1 MVKGKEVDLKLL
13 GEELCR
19 VTWRL
24 GLSWRS
30 ARKLAEDRPI
40 WKKSRPL
47 TLSRPGFFELVH
59 IESYANLYHTTFALF
74 EMMLGRFFAKDMLD
88 SNPLIGQI
96 FFSSFMI
103 CIFILLMNFLITIVC
118 EAISSD
124 VYATHDKELGEYIWR
139 SFRAMLGFHST
150 PMAYG
155 YIFVIPGPRL
165 RSIRVFRPV

>member
-13 GEELCR
+13 GEELRR

-30 ARKLAEDRPI
+30 ARKLSEDRPI

-47 TLSRPGFFELVH
+47 ICLVARD
-59 IESYANLYHTTFALF
+59 EEAK
-74 EMMLGRFFAKDMLD
+74 FFAKDMLD
-88 SNPLIGQI
+88 SSPLTGPI

-124 VYATHDKELGEYIWR
+124 VYATQELGEYIWR